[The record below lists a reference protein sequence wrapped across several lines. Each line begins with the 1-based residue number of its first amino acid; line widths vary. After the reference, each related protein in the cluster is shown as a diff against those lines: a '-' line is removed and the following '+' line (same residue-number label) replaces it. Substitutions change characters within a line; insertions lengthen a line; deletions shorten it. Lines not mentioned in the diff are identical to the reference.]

1 MAVNKKSIFVNDNGS
16 ITQGG
21 KTYKNKTEYKNRD
34 KGTNKSNSE
43 KSLFISNIDKPKKRF
58 QNRFKKARDS
68 GKKIFKGDFSKSV
81 SRGPGQVTGGKL
93 EFSTMN
99 KKEVA
104 NKIKKSKERS
114 GQRPNDSR
122 PAPKYEKSTGT
133 KVSARGQAFAK
144 ARKEGRDSFTFNGKS
159 YSTRLKGEKR
169 PATPRIKSQAAK
181 SGGMIRGYSS
191 GGSVRGT
198 GIAQRGF
205 GNALKK

>member
-43 KSLFISNIDKPKKRF
+43 SRF

>member
-34 KGTNKSNSE
+34 KGTNKSNSQS
-43 KSLFISNIDKPKKRF
+43 KF

>member
-43 KSLFISNIDKPKKRF
+43 SKF

-68 GKKIFKGDFSKSV
+68 GKKNFKGDFSKSV

-93 EFSTMN
+93 EFSTMT

-205 GNALKK
+205 GSALKK

>member
-43 KSLFISNIDKPKKRF
+43 SRF

-68 GKKIFKGDFSKSV
+68 DKKTFKGDFSKSV

>member
-1 MAVNKKSIFVNDNGS
+1 MAINKKSIVVNDNGS

-34 KGTNKSNSE
+34 KGTNKSNSQS
-43 KSLFISNIDKPKKRF
+43 KF

-205 GNALKK
+205 GSALKK

>member
-43 KSLFISNIDKPKKRF
+43 SKF

-68 GKKIFKGDFSKSV
+68 GKKNFKGDFSKSV

-191 GGSVRGT
+191 GGSVRGI

-205 GNALKK
+205 GSALKK